1 MTTQS
6 DLIVLAYTAIDRENA
21 DDPKTIDVDG
31 VARPAALVY
40 GERMTAMLASFKP
53 DASDALKIAC
63 RAQHLRRFDLPRD
76 SYPMDKPGYFAW
88 RNAQK
93 AAHAEKAAAILVSL
107 GAEQALIDRVGSL
120 IRKERLKRDP
130 EAQALEDVACLVFL
144 AFEFEAFAR
153 SHDDQK
159 LVDIVAKTW
168 PKMSADGHA
177 RALEMAPNLAPR
189 LRSIVSQALAG

>member
-1 MTTQS
+1 MT
-6 DLIVLAYTAIDRENA
+6 DLVAKAHAAIDRENA
-21 DDPKTIDVDG
+21 DDPKTVEVDG
-31 VARPAALVY
+31 AARPAALVY
-40 GERMTAMLASFKP
+40 GERMTAMLDTFKP

-76 SYPMDKPGYFAW
+76 RYPMDKPGYFAW

-93 AAHAEKAAAILVSL
+93 AAHAEKAGAILADL
-107 GAEQALIDRVGSL
+107 GADPALIERVGSL

-130 EAQALEDVACLVFL
+130 EAQTLEDVACLVFL

-153 SHDDQK
+153 SHDDAK

-168 PKMSADGHA
+168 PKMSEAGHQS
-177 RALEMAPNLAPR
+177 ALAMAPALAPR
-189 LRSIVSQALAG
+189 LRAIVAQALGA